1 MRKRIAYIVGQDPTD
16 KRAWSGT
23 CYSCLQELTRF
34 YDVSIIAVKSNII
47 EIIIQAIYTLFCLV
61 FSYCPVYSSL
71 SLISKNKCRRINKI
85 LQKKEYDGIFLIGV
99 ELGAYIKTKVPI
111 LYFSDATFNLMVDYY
126 WPNCNR
132 RTVRQGNLLQKKCL
146 QNSTYCMFASGWAIN
161 GAVNYYGI
169 PRDKCI
175 LGKLGANVDT
185 SSFEHKE
192 HGDNIIN
199 LLFVGVDWKRKGG
212 DIAVECVE
220 YLNKADKEKRYVLH
234 IVGSLPTPPRK
245 LDDEYIKIYGFLNRN
260 IPEQQNLMI
269 SLREKADIFILPT
282 QAECA
287 GIVFCESSAYG
298 IPSITYDTGGIGDY
312 VINGENGYRLP
323 IGASGKEF
331 ARVIMDLVNS
341 PGKLNEM
348 RKNAKEMYSK
358 ELNWN
363 HLGDIIH
370 SVLR

>member
-1 MRKRIAYIVGQDPTD
+1 M
-16 KRAWSGT
+16 
-23 CYSCLQELTRF
+23 LE
-34 YDVSIIAVKSNII
+34 
-47 EIIIQAIYTLFCLV
+47 V
-61 FSYCPVYSSL
+61 FP
-71 SLISKNKCRRINKI
+71 
-85 LQKKEYDGIFLIGV
+85 
-99 ELGAYIKTKVPI
+99 
-111 LYFSDATFNLMVDYY
+111 
-126 WPNCNR
+126 
-132 RTVRQGNLLQKKCL
+132 
-146 QNSTYCMFASGWAIN
+146 
-161 GAVNYYGI
+161 
-169 PRDKCI
+169 
-175 LGKLGANVDT
+175 
-185 SSFEHKE
+185 
-192 HGDNIIN
+192 
-199 LLFVGVDWKRKGG
+199 
-212 DIAVECVE
+212 
-220 YLNKADKEKRYVLH
+220 
-234 IVGSLPTPPRK
+234 PPRK
-245 LDDEYIKIYGFLNRN
+245 LNNEHIKIYGFLNRN
-260 IPEQQNLMI
+260 IPEQQELLI